1 MRRSSSGEVGVV
13 KSTTTVTLALALA
26 PSLAAEGASVGILDA
41 DIDGPS
47 QSMMKGISGRPKSD
61 DGKTIAPIENDSV
74 QVMSTGFPIE
84 PTRR

>member
-1 MRRSSSGEVGVV
+1 MRRSSSGEVGVG
-13 KSTTTVTLALALA
+13 KSTTTVTLALV
-26 PSLAAEGASVGILDA
+26 PSLAAEGASVGMLGA

-47 QSMMKGISGRPKSD
+47 QSMMTGISGRPKSD

>member
-13 KSTTTVTLALALA
+13 KSTTTVTLALV
-26 PSLAAEGASVGILDA
+26 PSLAAEGASVGMLGA

-47 QSMMKGISGRPKSD
+47 QSMMTGISGRPKSD